1 MRKTDLRINGRLV
14 YIDYESGAPKA
25 SFRTQ
30 DGRQWLKQ
38 DEAAATKRQILGG
51 KSGNGKAGGSER
63 KGKEGKRFEVGR
75 VGKGMGQRHK
85 RSTPLIYFFAAILNR
100 WWEPIW

>member
-38 DEAAATKRQILGG
+38 DEAAATKRQFFGG
-51 KSGNGKAGGSER
+51 KSSKGEAGGSER

-75 VGKGMGQRHK
+75 MGKGMGQQK
-85 RSTPLIYFFAAILNR
+85 KCPTPLIY
-100 WWEPIW
+100 